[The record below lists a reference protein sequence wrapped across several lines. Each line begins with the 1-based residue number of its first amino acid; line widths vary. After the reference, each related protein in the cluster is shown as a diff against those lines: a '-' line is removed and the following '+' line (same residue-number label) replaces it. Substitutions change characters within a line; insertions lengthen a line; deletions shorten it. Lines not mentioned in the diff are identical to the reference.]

1 VTVPFVTVPSV
12 PGTFVTVTTGGLLQ
26 EQAFMLEAFPGYGT
40 GITAIE
46 ENNRIG
52 KTSSGLKTERC
63 RGSDFSIDEV
73 GPEVYTIIRTTG
85 N

>member
-1 VTVPFVTVPSV
+1 
-12 PGTFVTVTTGGLLQ
+12 
-26 EQAFMLEAFPGYGT
+26 MLEAFPGYGT

-52 KTSSGLKTERC
+52 ENLFRLE
-63 RGSDFSIDEV
+63 
-73 GPEVYTIIRTTG
+73 

>member
-1 VTVPFVTVPSV
+1 
-12 PGTFVTVTTGGLLQ
+12 VTVTTGGLLQ
-26 EQAFMLEAFPGYGT
+26 EQAFNLEVFSGYGP

-52 KTSSGLKTERC
+52 ENLFRLE
-63 RGSDFSIDEV
+63 
-73 GPEVYTIIRTTG
+73 